1 MKSFFLSLICSLT
14 FSVVCI
20 AQITGNQR
28 FDATDFTISDT
39 VGADQITYSFV
50 QSATL
55 YHAGSAGAPQLP
67 VQYKNWL
74 IPYGAVID
82 SIAITDNA
90 YIEISL
96 QHNIFPVQPD
106 IPAGLMPPPSFQGID
121 TNIYFSDL
129 PYPVQ
134 LIQASGNGYW
144 HNANIATIAIYP
156 YKYFPSDSLLK
167 FYSSLS
173 YTIYYSFP
181 HGQISPD
188 TLRADND
195 NLRAYKQQLGGMIEN
210 DTDIDSFLENIL
222 ITSSYKKNIGNLP
235 IADYIV
241 IVPDATF
248 KASQALN
255 DFIFWKQK
263 RGINIAVVTKEEIHN
278 QYDGQVDAIGNNT
291 YNNNNSIGGP
301 AAEIRLYLYDVW
313 EEIGINFK
321 YVLLVGDENMMP
333 VREIKPTS
341 AEYQDALIP
350 TDKYFA
356 DYTSDYEVNNNSL
369 YGEYSNDK
377 VDYYQE
383 VCVGRIPCASLSEF
397 TIWVEKLIDYE
408 SNPTEADF
416 SYNDNYISIMADEF
430 QRDYNESLTTGLP
443 FANKTIYKE
452 LPTYNDTN
460 PVATYGSDIIS
471 QLINKPA
478 GYWTWLVHGNPGS
491 IITMSRGVN
500 ADTRSWINIVSSS
513 FGLLALNNKHQ
524 PGIVHSASCSVASF
538 QGTSNCLAQ
547 AYLFNSNGGGVAF
560 SGNTDLGWISQEF
573 SIFSNIVTML
583 NYCHN
588 GGFTINQH
596 IGNLENQSYVPAPIY
611 IVNKYETFM
620 VHNFF
625 GDPEMRY
632 YTKAPV
638 RLVANVLPRHIIKAD
653 NNIVNL
659 NITNIAYGDIVYI
672 GMYQKPS
679 VIFPN
684 GYQRIKEITG
694 VQGIFSD
701 TLNSPPDILSEG
713 NLYITISGFNYLPFT
728 DNILVSPGC
737 TFVNSPESIMS
748 TQTMPFQYFKDHDIV
763 VETGVTLTITGEL
776 FFVPQAKLIVKPGAR
791 LVLDGGTIGSSCNS
805 LWQGVEVW
813 GKYNLPQNILNQG
826 VIEIKNNGCITN
838 AECAIKAYNP
848 KASNP
853 TTTSGGIVAIRKA
866 KFINNKCCIA
876 LYPLYN
882 TANIYNSYIQ
892 NSIFSI
898 NNNYMLQS
906 GYPSKMIALEGFK
919 SVNIEGCTFSNTNQ
933 KLEIENRGNAISAT
947 NAGMKINKL
956 CIEASPLG
964 ACFTYSPM
972 VFNGWHYAIHTNNS
986 NPNHVIEIL
995 NSSFYSNLR
1004 SIYLSSVSLP
1014 KIHRNTF
1021 KTIQRNQFEES
1032 SSGLYLNNCT
1042 GYSVQENTFEGN
1054 YTGTNTYETGIVIN
1068 NSGTAPNE
1076 IYNNTFTKLQN
1087 GILAQNQNRDATGQN
1102 GLVIKCNDFMPNLK
1116 YDIAVTKNESGTSMG
1131 ISKFQGINGTQT
1143 TDPAGN
1149 TFSYTHQNSE
1159 SDYHN
1164 ECENITYIYHAVSY
1178 GFNVNPVNHTFQPIV
1193 DPIPSQYSVSYIK
1206 SASCPS
1212 HLDNG
1217 GGGISQLKLQQDG
1230 TETVISNY
1238 TGQLLTLKDGGNA
1251 AELKEDIAYSIPPE
1265 ALALYNSL
1273 MSKSPYLS
1281 DTVLVEAIEKEDVLP
1296 SGMVTDILVANPQ
1309 SAKSNEVADALDSRT
1324 NLLSNEQ
1331 REDVEQGV
1339 FVLGAFESLQSKLS
1353 DALAQRAQV
1362 QYAIVNHYLGDSTGT
1377 DSLKLYLA
1385 AQPDL
1390 WAKQL
1395 LLMQYVADADTMA
1408 AGALIQSINSS
1419 GLNLLQQTEWD
1430 DLTAYYNLYKY
1441 IAANENS
1448 IPDSLQQIA
1457 LNELATR
1464 NTMAGAYARN
1474 LLVNQGLIAYNE
1486 PYIFPDDNLKSG
1498 KIIRHKQ
1505 VTNRNDA
1512 DFKVYPNPAKDYVII
1527 EYRGERRNELSS
1539 IEIIN
1544 AMGQIILNRNFEE
1557 ASCIQIIPLSG
1568 LVSGAYTIR
1577 INTTIG
1583 TNYESKLIILR

>member
-1 MKSFFLSLICSLT
+1 MKSFFLTLICSLT

-50 QSATL
+50 QSASL

-82 SIAITDNA
+82 SIAITDNS

-134 LIQASGNGYW
+134 LIHASGNGYW

-278 QYDGQVDAIGNNT
+278 QYNGQVDAIGNIV

-313 EEIGINFK
+313 EELGINFK

-369 YGEYSNDK
+369 YGEYSIDK

-408 SNPTEADF
+408 SNPTDADF

-460 PVATYGSDIIS
+460 PVTTYGSDIIS

-560 SGNTDLGWISQEF
+560 SGNTDLGWISQEL
-573 SIFSNIVTML
+573 SKFSNIVTML

-701 TLNSPPDILSEG
+701 TLNFPPDKLSEG

-776 FFVPQAKLIVKPGAR
+776 YFVPQAKLIVKPGAR

-898 NNNYMLQS
+898 DNNYMLQS
-906 GYPSKMIALEGFK
+906 GYPTKMIALEGFK

-933 KLEIENRGNAISAT
+933 KLEGENRGNAISAT

-964 ACFTYSPM
+964 DCITYSPM
-972 VFNGWHYAIHTNNS
+972 VFNGWHYAIHTNNC
-986 NPNHVIEIL
+986 NPNHVIEIV

-1004 SIYLSSVSLP
+1004 GIYLSSVSLP
-1014 KIHRNTF
+1014 KIQRNTF
-1021 KTIQRNQFEES
+1021 KTIKRNQFEPP
-1032 SSGLYLNNCT
+1032 SSGLYLNACT
-1042 GYSVQENTFEGN
+1042 GYSVQENTFDGN
-1054 YTGTNTYETGIVIN
+1054 YAGTNTYETGIVIN
-1068 NSGTAPNE
+1068 NSGTALNE
-1076 IYNNTFTKLQN
+1076 IYNNSFTKLQN
-1087 GILAQNQNRDATGQN
+1087 GITAQDDNR
-1102 GLVIKCNDFMPNLK
+1102 GLVCKCNDYAGVKTDQSVLITGGSSSTIG
-1116 YDIAVTKNESGTSMG
+1116 IALYQGDSLSVTGL
-1131 ISKFQGINGTQT
+1131 
-1143 TDPAGN
+1143 AGN
-1149 TFSYTHQNSE
+1149 TFSQRSIGGGTYDLFNQGARFKY
-1159 SDYHN
+1159 YHHAN
-1164 ECENITYIYHAVSY
+1164 TPTKRLEPNPQLCTNVYLKQWNAYPYDKIT
-1178 GFNVNPVNHTFQPIV
+1178 
-1193 DPIPSQYSVSYIK
+1193 
-1206 SASCPS
+1206 SCPS
-1212 HLDNG
+1212 KLNSG
-1217 GGGISQLKLQQDG
+1217 GSGLEEMKVELQSTSTSVQQKE
-1230 TETVISNY
+1230 TELQALV
-1238 TGQLLTLKDGGNA
+1238 DGGTT
-1251 AELKEDIAYSIPPE
+1251 EQTTEDIIYSIPPE
-1265 ALALYNSL
+1265 ALTLRDEL
-1273 MSKSPYLS
+1273 LTKSPYLS
-1281 DTVLVEAIEKEDVLP
+1281 DTVMQSAAANEFVLP
-1296 SGMVTDILVANPQ
+1296 NVMIRDILVANPQ
-1309 SAKSNEVADALDSRT
+1309 SASSEQVLSELDKRIEPMPEDLYNQILDAEAAYSPLEIREMKLASLKAKQTWLFNSVVAHY
-1324 NLLSNEQ
+1324 
-1331 REDVEQGV
+1331 
-1339 FVLGAFESLQSKLS
+1339 LS
-1353 DALAQRAQV
+1353 DTTG
-1362 QYAIVNHYLGDSTGT
+1362 YLGDSLNVVLQNAPFPEGRYLLALRQMAEKDTTAAASTLQAIPSSFELSDKQQVIFNDFLSYFEILKEMNNDTLPGTET
-1377 DSLKLYLA
+1377 DSIQTVSLFTLLTNAHEPVKSNIRNILIANEAITYVEPYLFADELKTSRIRKPNLINNEGNAMLQISPIPATDYFIVKY
-1385 AQPDL
+1385 DL
-1390 WAKQL
+1390 NNQIAPATLEVVSIYGQVLLSKQL
-1395 LLMQYVADADTMA
+1395 NKYTDQFVVPLTGFSPGIYIVSIRVRDQVLDNCR
-1408 AGALIQSINSS
+1408 LIVV
-1419 GLNLLQQTEWD
+1419 
-1430 DLTAYYNLYKY
+1430 K
-1441 IAANENS
+1441 
-1448 IPDSLQQIA
+1448 
-1457 LNELATR
+1457 
-1464 NTMAGAYARN
+1464 
-1474 LLVNQGLIAYNE
+1474 
-1486 PYIFPDDNLKSG
+1486 
-1498 KIIRHKQ
+1498 
-1505 VTNRNDA
+1505 
-1512 DFKVYPNPAKDYVII
+1512 
-1527 EYRGERRNELSS
+1527 
-1539 IEIIN
+1539 
-1544 AMGQIILNRNFEE
+1544 
-1557 ASCIQIIPLSG
+1557 
-1568 LVSGAYTIR
+1568 
-1577 INTTIG
+1577 
-1583 TNYESKLIILR
+1583 